1 MLTIIIDGETVIAN
15 SKNLK
20 KELGLIHVFA
30 IATGAMV
37 SSGIFLLP
45 GLAFAKTGPSVVVS
59 YFIAGMLA
67 LTGLIS
73 VAELVTAMPK
83 AGGDYYYVSRGM
95 GPAVGSIAGTL
106 AWFALSL
113 KTAFAL
119 VGISAFTDLFFDI
132 PFQVTGLSLCLIF
145 VILNLFGTRHAGG
158 FQVVFVL
165 ALLAIMVFFI
175 VSGLPKVSIDNF
187 KPFSFNGTTGIIF
200 TAGFVFTSYG
210 GLLKISGIA
219 EEVRDPGRNIP
230 LGMILSLFVTIVAYS
245 LMVFI
250 TVGTVDSNQLS
261 SSLTPIIDSA
271 ETFLGKPGVW
281 AIGIAAILAF
291 ISTANAGI
299 MAASRYLFAMGRDGL
314 APEFLKKTN
323 RKFETPHWAIV
334 ITGLFISAALFAKL
348 DILIEAT
355 SLVMISGYILSC
367 LCVIIMRESDIQN
380 YHPIFK
386 TPYYPLPQ
394 IAGILGFSYII
405 LEMGHEAYL
414 IILSL
419 LAFSFMIYW
428 FYGRKKI
435 TQEYALMHLIQ
446 KITSKKIVSG
456 TLESELKQVIRERDS
471 IVKDN
476 FDKMVSVCP
485 VIDLEKSINADELF
499 SITSEALAE
508 RLGIDQ
514 DKLLKLFRERE
525 EQCSTAII
533 PGIAIPHIVL
543 EESNTFD
550 IVVVRA
556 KQGVTFPCS
565 DNNEPVKII
574 FAIAGSIEKRTFHL
588 QTLANIAQIASDGKI
603 FDNWLDAKGEQ
614 GIRDLILLSKR
625 LRS

>member
-1 MLTIIIDGETVIAN
+1 MVITN

-83 AGGDYYYVSRGM
+83 AGGDYYYVTRGM

-132 PFQVTGLSLCLIF
+132 PFQVTGLTLCFIF
-145 VILNLFGTRHAGG
+145 VIINLLGTRHAGG
-158 FQVVFVL
+158 FQVIFVL
-165 ALLAIMVFFI
+165 ILLAIMSFFI
-175 VSGLPKVSIDNF
+175 VSGLPEVHIDNF

-210 GLLKISGIA
+210 GLLKISGVA
-219 EEVRDPGRNIP
+219 EEVRNPGRNIP
-230 LGMILSLFVTIVAYS
+230 FGMILSLFVTIAAYS

-250 TVGTVDSNQLS
+250 TVGTVDSGKLS
-261 SSLTPIIDSA
+261 SSLTPIVDSA
-271 ETFLGKPGVW
+271 GTFLGRSGIW
-281 AIGIAAILAF
+281 AIGVAAILAF

-299 MAASRYLFAMGRDGL
+299 MAASRYLFAMSRDGL
-314 APEFLKKTN
+314 APEFLEKTN
-323 RKFETPHWAIV
+323 RKFQTPHWAILV
-334 ITGLFISAALFAKL
+334 TGIFISAALFVKL
-348 DILIEAT
+348 DVLVEAT

-386 TPYYPLPQ
+386 TPYYPIPQ
-394 IAGILGFSYII
+394 IIGILGFSYVI

-414 IILSL
+414 IILGL
-419 LAFSFMIYW
+419 LTLSFIIYW
-428 FYGRKKI
+428 LYGRKRI
-435 TQEYALMHLIQ
+435 TQEYALMHLIE

-456 TLESELKQVIRERDS
+456 HLESELRQVIRERDS
-471 IVKDN
+471 IVMDN
-476 FDKMVSVCP
+476 FDRMVSGCP
-485 VIDLEKSINADELF
+485 VIDLDKNMEADELF
-499 SITSEALAE
+499 AVISDALAE
-508 RLGIDQ
+508 RLDTDK
-514 DKLLKLFRERE
+514 DKLLKLFTDRER
-525 EQCSTAII
+525 QCSTAII

-543 EESNTFD
+543 EESNAFD
-550 IVVVRA
+550 MAVVRA
-556 KQGVTFPCS
+556 RQGVTFPCS
-565 DNNEPVKII
+565 DNDEPVRII

-588 QTLANIAQIASDGKI
+588 QTLANIAQIASDGRI
-603 FDNWLDAKGEQ
+603 FEKWLDAKGEQ

>member
-1 MLTIIIDGETVIAN
+1 MVIEK

-30 IATGAMV
+30 IATGAMI

-45 GLAFAKTGPSVVVS
+45 GLAFARTGPSVVVS

-83 AGGDYYYVSRGM
+83 AGGDYYYVTRGM

-132 PFQVTGLSLCLIF
+132 PFQVTGLVLCFIF
-145 VILNLFGTRHAGG
+145 VVINLFGTKHAGG

-165 ALLAIMVFFI
+165 GLLAIMGFF
-175 VSGLPKVSIDNF
+175 VVTGLPNVNVDNF
-187 KPFSFNGTTGIIF
+187 EPFSFKGTTGIIF

-210 GLLKISGIA
+210 GLLKISGVA
-219 EEVRDPGRNIP
+219 EEVKNPGKNIP
-230 LGMILSLFVTIVAYS
+230 LGMILSLFVVISFYA

-250 TVGTVDSNQLS
+250 AVGTMEADKLS
-261 SSLTPIIDSA
+261 SSLTPIVDSA
-271 ETFLGKPGVW
+271 GTFLGKPGVW

-291 ISTANAGI
+291 VSTANAGI
-299 MAASRYLFAMGRDGL
+299 MAASRYLFAMSRDDL
-314 APEFLKKTN
+314 APQFLNRTN

-334 ITGLFISAALFAKL
+334 VTGLFISAALFAKL
-348 DILIEAT
+348 DVLVEAT

-367 LCVIIMRESDIQN
+367 LCVIIMRESDVQN

-386 TPYYPLPQ
+386 TPYYPIPQ

-414 IILSL
+414 IILGL
-419 LAFSFMIYW
+419 LTFSFIIYW
-428 FYGRKKI
+428 FYGRKGI
-435 TQEYALMHLIQ
+435 TQEYALMHLIE

-456 TLESELKQVIRERDS
+456 HLESELRQVIRERDS
-471 IVKDN
+471 IVMDN
-476 FDKMVSVCP
+476 FDKMVSHCP
-485 VIDLEKSINADELF
+485 ILDIDENMEADELF
-499 SITSEALAE
+499 NIIAQALSQ
-508 RLGIDQ
+508 RLCLSQ
-514 DKLLKLFRERE
+514 DKLLNLFRERE
-525 EQCSTAII
+525 KQCSTAII
-533 PGIAIPHIVL
+533 PGIAIPHIVM
-543 EESNTFD
+543 EDCDNFD
-550 IVVVRA
+550 MVVVRA
-556 KQGVTFPCS
+556 KKGITFPCS
-565 DNNEPVKII
+565 DNTEPVKII
-574 FAIAGSIEKRTFHL
+574 FAIAGSIKKRTFHL
-588 QTLANIAQIASDGKI
+588 QTLANIAQIASDGRI
-603 FDNWLDAKGEQ
+603 FDKWLEAKGEQ

>member
-1 MLTIIIDGETVIAN
+1 M
-15 SKNLK
+15 
-20 KELGLIHVFA
+20 HVFA

-45 GLAFAKTGPSVVVS
+45 GLAFAKTGPSVVIS

-83 AGGDYYYVSRGM
+83 AGGDYYYVTRGM

-132 PFQVTGLSLCLIF
+132 PFQVTGLSLCFVF
-145 VILNLFGTRHAGG
+145 VIINLFGTKHAGG

-165 ALLAIMVFFI
+165 ALLAIMAFFI
-175 VSGLPKVSIDNF
+175 INGLPKVTISRF
-187 KPFSFNGTTGIIF
+187 KPFSFNGTAGIIF

-210 GLLKISGIA
+210 GLLKISGVA
-219 EEVRDPGRNIP
+219 EEVRNPGRNIP

-250 TVGTVDSNQLS
+250 TVGTVNPKLLS
-261 SSLTPIIDSA
+261 TSLTPIIDSA
-271 ETFLGKPGVW
+271 ETFLSKPGVW

-299 MAASRYLFAMGRDGL
+299 MAASRYLFAMGRDEL
-314 APEFLKKTN
+314 APKFLEKTN
-323 RKFETPHWAIV
+323 KKFETPHWAII
-334 ITGLFISAALFAKL
+334 ITGLFISAALFVKL
-348 DILIEAT
+348 DILVEAT

-367 LCVIIMRESDIQN
+367 LCVIIMRESDVQN

-386 TPYYPLPQ
+386 TPYYPIPQ
-394 IAGILGFSYII
+394 IVGILGFSYII
-405 LEMGHEAYL
+405 LEMGHEAYF
-414 IILSL
+414 IILGL
-419 LAFSFMIYW
+419 LILSFIIYW
-428 FYGRKKI
+428 FYGRKRI
-435 TQEYALMHLIQ
+435 TQEYALMHLIE
-446 KITSKKIVSG
+446 KVTSRKLVSG
-456 TLESELKQVIRERDS
+456 HLESELRQVIRERDS
-471 IVKDN
+471 IVMDH
-476 FDKMVSVCP
+476 FDKMVSKCP
-485 VIDLEKSINADELF
+485 VIDLDETIQADELF
-499 SITSEALAE
+499 RIIANALE
-508 RLGIDQ
+508 PGLCVKS
-514 DKLLKLFRERE
+514 DKLLNLFIESE
-525 EQCSTAII
+525 KSCSTAII
-533 PGIAIPHIVL
+533 PGIAIPHIVM
-543 EESNTFD
+543 EDCDRFN

-556 KQGVTFPCS
+556 KKGVNFPCS
-565 DNNEPVKII
+565 DNDEPVKMI
-574 FAIAGSIEKRTFHL
+574 FAIAGSLNKRTFHL

-603 FDNWLDAKGEQ
+603 FEKWMEAKGEQ